1 MIVLAVLAAVAYG
14 AGVLRLRRR
23 GDRWPPAQAWAAL
36 VGLGCYGVA
45 TVPHLP
51 APGGQFGGH
60 VLQHLLLASLA
71 SALLAFGAPLT
82 LALRTLPRPARSAL
96 LALLHSRL
104 ARVASNP
111 ILLAVLTVA
120 PLYALYLT
128 DLYALAQ
135 QHWLLHV
142 LVHLHMAVGGYL
154 LATVLI
160 GADPMPRRPGLLARL
175 ALLLTVAAAHNVLAK
190 LMYAT
195 TLPHG
200 AGTPE
205 EVRTGAQLMFYGG
218 DVAEVLLLV
227 LVLSRAYARGGAGL
241 ARQRRRTTVGAEG
254 R

>member
-1 MIVLAVLAAVAYG
+1 MIVLAVLAAAAYA

-23 GDRWPPAQAWAAL
+23 GDRWPLARSWAAL
-36 VGLGCYGVA
+36 AGLACYGLA
-45 TVPHLP
+45 TLPHLP
-51 APGGQFGGH
+51 APGGHFGSS

-71 SALLAFGAPLT
+71 PALLAFGAPVT

-104 ARVASNP
+104 ARVVSNP
-111 ILLAVLTVA
+111 IVLAVSTIT

-128 DLYALAQ
+128 DLYALAE
-135 QHWLLHV
+135 QHPMLHV
-142 LVHLHMAVGGYL
+142 LVHLHLAVGGYL

-160 GADPMPRRPGLLARL
+160 GADPVPGRPGLRIKL
-175 ALLLTVAAAHNVLAK
+175 ALLLTLAAAHSVLAK
-190 LMYAT
+190 LMYAAA
-195 TLPHG
+195 LPSS
-200 AGTPE
+200 AGTLE

-227 LVLSRAYARGGAGL
+227 LVLGRAYARSGADL
-241 ARQRRRTTVGAEG
+241 ARQRRRATVAPGL